1 MLAVMVPQRAQLGAA
16 EMIQSC
22 GPEIAEVLN
31 QVDLLVAKKRE
42 EWDQELTNAVRR
54 EANEQKRIHQV
65 RSSRYFSVFFTDANF
80 SSKYFESSN

>member
-1 MLAVMVPQRAQLGAA
+1 MNNGGLWAQLGAA

-65 RSSRYFSVFFTDANF
+65 KYSRSFCALCENWSDQIDH
-80 SSKYFESSN
+80 K